1 MVSGARDHETVQGFS
16 RSPGDSKQSNIT
28 AVANATEITY
38 SEDTIFIMIQNLSG
52 QFIQFSLDDGT
63 TYTDIN
69 PYQSISGNFATTT
82 IKIRRKSGSAD
93 ASVQVVATF
102 GKS

>member
-1 MVSGARDHETVQGFS
+1 MAKGARDHESVSGFQ
-16 RSPGDSKQSNIT
+16 RSPGNSKQSSIT
-28 AVANATEITY
+28 AGSNATEITY
-38 SEDTIFIMIQNLSG
+38 TEDTIFIFIQNLSG
-52 QFIQFSLDDGT
+52 QFVQFSLDDGT
-63 TYTDIN
+63 SYTDIN
-69 PYQSISGNFATTT
+69 PYQSISGDFATTS